1 MSKKSL
7 LAQTKSV
14 TIGKRTTLSWYDKLD
29 DSTRAQVDELLAAF
43 LSGELKQT
51 TGQDWTA
58 TDINQLILKPNGI
71 EISDS
76 SFRKWIAKHGTDT
89 VSASRESTAKR
100 R

>member
-7 LAQTKSV
+7 LAQAKSV
-14 TIGKRTTLSWYDKLD
+14 TIGKRTPPCWYDKLD
-29 DSTRAQVDELLAAF
+29 ANTRAQVDELLAAF

-51 TGQDWTA
+51 TGQDWTVI
-58 TDINQLILKPNGI
+58 DINRLILKPNGI

-76 SFRKWIAKHGTDT
+76 SFRKWIAKHGTDAA
-89 VSASRESTAKR
+89 SASRESTAKR